1 MNGRTSAPE
10 MLAFTKRWLS
20 SPRETAST
28 LRALIRGTA
37 YAAYFRIAA
46 RGSVVIRLPFL
57 AYERVSI
64 TGPGRVEIGPFCAVY
79 PNVFR
84 GLNIVTVTPAARVTI
99 GRGCSLGGLTIRAAR
114 SVAVGD
120 RTRTAYSLVQDT
132 LFCASGAVKSAN
144 PHRDLAAPIVIGHNV
159 WLASASCVLSGTS
172 IGDDSVVSQGACT
185 VGARI
190 GALTLAAGNLHER
203 TLPIRGLMRLRRSA

>member
-1 MNGRTSAPE
+1 V
-10 MLAFTKRWLS
+10 LAVV
-20 SPRETAST
+20 
-28 LRALIRGTA
+28 RGTA
-37 YAAYFRIAA
+37 YALYFRITS
-46 RGSVVIRLPFL
+46 RGSVVIRFPFL

-64 TGPGRVEIGPFCAVY
+64 SGPGRVEIGPYCSVY

-84 GLNIVTVTPAARVTI
+84 GLNLVTLTPSARVTI

-114 SVAVGD
+114 GVAIGE

-132 LFCASGAVKSAN
+132 LFCANGAVKSAN
-144 PHRDLAAPIVIGHNV
+144 GHRDLVAPIVIGRNV

-185 VGARI
+185 VGAKV
-190 GALTLAAGNLHER
+190 GALALAAGNLHER
-203 TLPIRGLMRLRRSA
+203 TLPIRGLMRLRGSA